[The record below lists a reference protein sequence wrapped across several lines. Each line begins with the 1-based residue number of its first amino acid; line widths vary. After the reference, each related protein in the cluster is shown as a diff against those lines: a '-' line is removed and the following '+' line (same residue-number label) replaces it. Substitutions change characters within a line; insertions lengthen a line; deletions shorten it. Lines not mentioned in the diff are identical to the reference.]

1 MENGQGRQMKN
12 FSTRARTTARILVFC
27 GVPLLVEPAIAALGE
42 GPSFGNMNAQRR
54 LQAAPAASAASSPA
68 ATAVSSSY
76 TVVET
81 TSEAGV
87 AVREYLNDVG
97 KVFAATW
104 SGPVRPNLQL
114 LLGAGPYAELV
125 DASPRRRG
133 PMQVSRSDLVI
144 RSGGHMGALR
154 GSAWVPS
161 LVPQGVSADQLP

>member
-1 MENGQGRQMKN
+1 MKN
-12 FSTRARTTARILVFC
+12 FSSRARAAARILVCC
-27 GVPLLVEPAIAALGE
+27 GAPVLVEPAIAALGE
-42 GPSFGNMNAQRR
+42 GPSFGSMNAPRR
-54 LQAAPAASAASSPA
+54 LQAASAPAAGAASPSASTSTVPS
-68 ATAVSSSY
+68 TY

-81 TSEAGV
+81 TSDAGV
-87 AVREYLNDVG
+87 AVREYLNEAG

-104 SGPVRPNLQL
+104 SGPVRPDLQL

-161 LVPQGVSADQLP
+161 LVPQGVRADQLP